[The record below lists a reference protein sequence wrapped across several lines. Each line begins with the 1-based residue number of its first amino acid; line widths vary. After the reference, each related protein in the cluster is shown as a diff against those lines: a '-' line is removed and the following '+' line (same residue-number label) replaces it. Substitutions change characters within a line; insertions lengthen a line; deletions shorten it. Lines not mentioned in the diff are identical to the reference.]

1 VVSRQRA
8 GRPKQKRWGL
18 RTLAFLALA
27 LASIITSSALT
38 SSGHRDIP
46 ITLVGTV
53 VGFVGAAYCS
63 YRGLR
68 DANWLQRR

>member
-1 VVSRQRA
+1 VNRERA
-8 GRPKQKRWGL
+8 GQPKQKRWGL

-38 SSGHRDIP
+38 SSGHPNIP
-46 ITLVGTV
+46 ITFVGLV